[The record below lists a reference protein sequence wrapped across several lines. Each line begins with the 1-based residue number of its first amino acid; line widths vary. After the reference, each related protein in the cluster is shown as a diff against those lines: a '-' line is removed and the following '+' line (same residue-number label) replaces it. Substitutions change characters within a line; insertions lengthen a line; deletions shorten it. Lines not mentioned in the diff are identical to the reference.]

1 MTNPRMV
8 VVLVEAVIK
17 QSKWTKTLLYLQS
30 KRRVQQGS
38 FTEETELEYFFTS
51 RECTISCS
59 GKHDGKRISS
69 QKHEKEERREASGR
83 CKRQEDSGS
92 SPN

>member
-17 QSKWTKTLLYLQS
+17 QSRWTKTLLYLQS

-38 FTEETELEYFFTS
+38 CTEEAELEYFF
-51 RECTISCS
+51 
-59 GKHDGKRISS
+59 KRMRI
-69 QKHEKEERREASGR
+69 QL
-83 CKRQEDSGS
+83 Q
-92 SPN
+92 